1 MQLGSFEFSEK
12 SLSSTLE
19 KSIESQCIGVSYHSG
34 DQKELTYLPKRPVY
48 CQEILSTL
56 RESGWVFVAIWY
68 LK

>member
-1 MQLGSFEFSEK
+1 M

-19 KSIESQCIGVSYHSG
+19 KSIESQCIEIFSYHSG
-34 DQKELTYLPKRPVY
+34 GQKELIHLPKRPVY

-56 RESGWVFVAIWY
+56 QESGWVFVAIWN